1 METNEVQKQVEQLI
15 EQANTD
21 LQSVINVNTRIVT
34 NTGIMMINTIRS
46 LVQEILNRDGEIA
59 SLKDKISRL
68 EKDKN
73 NIPQTVSPSQ

>member
-34 NTGIMMINTIRS
+34 NTGIMVINTIRS

-68 EKDKN
+68 EKDKD
-73 NIPQTVSPSQ
+73 NIPQTVSPS

>member
-34 NTGIMMINTIRS
+34 NTGIMVINTIRS

>member
-68 EKDKN
+68 EKDKD
-73 NIPQTVSPSQ
+73 NIPQTVSPS